1 MAAPAAAA
9 ASGSETF
16 TGTIVTSGVSG
27 TRTVLTSAVVTK
39 GMVSGA
45 GRIVE
50 VPHLPADLDTF
61 SRDHLIF
68 ASDSIHIV
76 STNMDFSVSVNPSSC
91 LPTVTIQPTGEFA
104 GDIGQ
109 FAAATGRFG
118 RLHGVRPAPGPA
130 VVAELSRPPCR
141 AHDVGETFRLVAGR
155 NEHATQT
162 QPTAAQD
169 ATSGWWPSKYGAD
182 DQAGALN
189 EITPGKT
196 LEAVRLVRRGRVASL
211 SASTWPSP
219 FLTRMHGPQLAQGV
233 QVAIECDPN
242 PAFDGARRRGRRPAS
257 RSWCSDG

>member
-1 MAAPAAAA
+1 
-9 ASGSETF
+9 
-16 TGTIVTSGVSG
+16 
-27 TRTVLTSAVVTK
+27 
-39 GMVSGA
+39 
-45 GRIVE
+45 
-50 VPHLPADLDTF
+50 
-61 SRDHLIF
+61 
-68 ASDSIHIV
+68 
-76 STNMDFSVSVNPSSC
+76 MDFSVSVNPSSC

-118 RLHGVRPAPGPA
+118 RLQGVRPAPGPA

-141 AHDVGETFRLVAGR
+141 ARDVGDTFRLVAGR
-155 NEHATQT
+155 NKHATQT
-162 QPTAAQD
+162 QPAAAQD
-169 ATSGWWPSKYGAD
+169 ATSGWRPSKYGAD

-242 PAFDGARRRGRRPAS
+242 PAFDAGSPSRAAAGIAELVQRRLNTLAAPGHQAGPEAILLRHAYGGAVPAFRG
-257 RSWCSDG
+257 G